1 MKHAL
6 CLSGGGFKGIF
17 QVSAVKTLREQG
29 ITFSAVSGI
38 STGALNGAL
47 IAQDKIEILEQLWAS
62 VQDSEGGVIT
72 NGNLCTIKEGKLK
85 PDFNRIKDVGM
96 QGISKW
102 DITTALT
109 STFFKGKKLEEVG
122 NKLFNNID
130 FSDGLLDNTPLKEL
144 LVKHVIRQDFKMPY
158 YFGLTE
164 LTTGEGY
171 ELNHKD
177 FASDKDLANAVLA
190 SATMPVIWDSVRF
203 IQTKKQSISE
213 SVDGGLRTVS
223 PLGQLFDTIE
233 KTKESEEWTIWV
245 INCNSQELALVEDVR
260 RQSVRA
266 GRILDILLNQVFRDD
281 LEKTLLINKAADKF
295 DKREVTINIIEPQ
308 KGTMGGTLDAR
319 PETMI
324 KRMEIGRALT
334 LNYFNAL

>member
-17 QVSAVKTLREQG
+17 QVAAVKVLREQG
-29 ITFSAVSGI
+29 ITFNAVSGI

-47 IAQDKIEILEQLWAS
+47 IAMDKIDILQELWGS
-62 VQDSEGGVIT
+62 VQDSEGGTIT
-72 NGNLCTIKEGKLK
+72 NGNLFDIKKGKLK
-85 PDFNRIKDVGM
+85 PNFNRIKDVGM

-122 NKLFNNID
+122 TKLFDNID
-130 FSDGLLDNTPLKEL
+130 YSTGLLDNAPLKAL
-144 LVKHVIRQDFKMPY
+144 LMKHIIRQDFKMPY

-164 LTTGEGY
+164 MTTGEGY
-171 ELNHKD
+171 ELNNKD
-177 FASDKDLANAVLA
+177 FASDTDLANAVLA

-203 IQTKKQSISE
+203 IQTKKLSIKE

-233 KTKESEEWTIWV
+233 RSKESEEWTIWI
-245 INCNSQELALVEDVR
+245 INCNSQELGALEDVQ

-266 GRILDILLNQVFRDD
+266 GRVIDILLNQIFRDD
-281 LEKTLLINKAADKF
+281 LKMTLLINENADKF
-295 DKREVTINIIEPQ
+295 DKRKVNINIIEPQ
-308 KGTMGGTLDAR
+308 KNTIGGTLDAR

-324 KRMEIGRALT
+324 RRIEIAKALT
-334 LNYFNAL
+334 LNYF